1 MNMKMTDQLKAMLLD
16 GRMKDIA
23 QQKKSGTYLKYDQIS
38 VGNEGATFSYNGV
51 PLFIMST
58 PPNVDL
64 SRGDNIV
71 ITGLKGLAQF
81 TLGD

>member
-1 MNMKMTDQLKAMLLD
+1 MNMKMTDQLKAMMLD

-23 QQKKSGTYLKYDQIS
+23 RQKKSGTYLKYDQIS
-38 VGNEGATFSYNGV
+38 VSNEGATFRYKGV
-51 PLFIMST
+51 PIFIIST
-58 PPNVDL
+58 PPSVDL
-64 SRGDNIV
+64 SRGDNII